1 MMFGKTNGASG
12 MYALD
17 EMDFFAT
24 CDALMLF
31 GAEMCHLG
39 SMPSLGN
46 FGEF

>member
-1 MMFGKTNGASG
+1 

-39 SMPSLGN
+39 SMIDLGN
-46 FGEF
+46 FGEL